1 MVKEESGQTRGERLK
16 RLRKAKSLS
25 LEQVHQMTKIH
36 LQVLKALEDDKVDE
50 ISLTY
55 VKGLLKIYCNLLGV
69 DPKDFM
75 QEEEANKQP
84 TELKQEAPKKKET
97 MPEAQKK
104 ILDETV
110 ELALTKPRI
119 NISVITNRIKLK
131 PVILSIC
138 VLILVISVSKIQKS
152 ISVHR
157 QQIKSQQTPTA
168 PKVTS
173 QPQEETPPAS
183 EISVPR
189 LGIRAKQDCWLEVK
203 ADGKTIFRNIL
214 QRGNYEYWEAKE
226 KIEFSLGNAA
236 GVDVEVNGKLL
247 PPLGRRG
254 QVIRNIRITRQGL
267 VVPE

>member
-1 MVKEESGQTRGERLK
+1 MVGEESSELTRGERLR
-16 RLRKAKSLS
+16 RLRKAKGLS

-36 LQVLKALEDDKVDE
+36 IQVLKALEDDKVDE
-50 ISLTY
+50 ISPTY
-55 VKGLLKIYCNLLGV
+55 VKGLLKIYCNLLGA

-75 QEEEANKQP
+75 QEDLEQSSKPEQEAQK
-84 TELKQEAPKKKET
+84 KQEVL
-97 MPEAQKK
+97 PEAQKK

-110 ELALTKPRI
+110 ELALAKPRI

-131 PVILSIC
+131 PVILFIC
-138 VLILVISVSKIQKS
+138 LLILGISVFKVGKS

-157 QQIKSQQTPTA
+157 QQIKSQQPPPA
-168 PKVTS
+168 PRVVS
-173 QPQEETPPAS
+173 QPQEDGLPAS
-183 EISVPR
+183 EITIPR

-203 ADGKTIFRNIL
+203 ADGKTIFRSIL
-214 QRGNYEYWEAKE
+214 KRGNFEHWEAKE
-226 KIEFSLGNAA
+226 RIEFSLGNAG

-254 QVIRNIRITRQGL
+254 QVIKNIIITKQGL